1 MMKKIDLLFR
11 LISRFALLN
20 LLWLGSSIIGLLILG
35 FFPATVAMFSISR
48 KWVRGEEDI
57 PVISSFWSE
66 YKKVFVKSNVFGW
79 GVALIGGLLY
89 VNYQIMLSLGTETPF
104 IVVLSYIFVV
114 LLYFM
119 FVVTLIPVAVHF
131 EGGPLTILKRTFQFM
146 AGRIH
151 IAMLFMLLIWA
162 SVYMSLAFP
171 TAILFFSGSV
181 LSYMLMWFFTNS
193 LKKLEVKQEKL
204 KESFS

>member
-11 LISRFALLN
+11 LISKFALLN
-20 LLWLGSSIIGLLILG
+20 LLWIGFSILGLGVIG

-57 PVISSFWSE
+57 TVFSGFWSE
-66 YKKVFVKSNVFGW
+66 YKRMFVKSNIFGW
-79 GVALIGGLLY
+79 IVALIGFLLY
-89 VNYQIMLSLGTETPF
+89 INYQVIISLGTETPF

-114 LLYFM
+114 LMYIM
-119 FVVTLIPVAVHF
+119 FVVTLVPVAVHF
-131 EGGPLTILKRTFQFM
+131 EGGTLAILKKTFQFM
-146 AGRIH
+146 VGRVH
-151 IAMLFMLLIWA
+151 IALLFILLIWA

-181 LSYMLMWFFTNS
+181 LSYMVMWFFTNS
-193 LKKLEVKQEKL
+193 LKRIETKQVKVKA
-204 KESFS
+204 SFS